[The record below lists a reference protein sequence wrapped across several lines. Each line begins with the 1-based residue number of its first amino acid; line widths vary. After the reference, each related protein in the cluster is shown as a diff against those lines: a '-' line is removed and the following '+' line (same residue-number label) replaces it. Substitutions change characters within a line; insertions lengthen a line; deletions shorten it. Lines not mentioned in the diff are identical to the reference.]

1 MMRMLDL
8 FSGSGSASRA
18 AAVRGWEVV
27 RIDNG
32 EGTAHDIRAD
42 LATWQPSGVFDL
54 VWASPPC
61 TRLSTASRTR
71 DVESGLVLVDV
82 ALRIIR
88 ALRPRW
94 WVLENVHGATRA
106 IASRIGPPVACYGSF
121 YLWGVF
127 PPFEASVPRDKTKL
141 SGRRR
146 AERRAAIPWP
156 VAEGLTLAC
165 ERLARELPTCPAP
178 ASDGAP
184 PGPELAPSSP
194 RSSSG
199 PSPLELPPAP
209 EQPPESVRASQLF
222 RDVYESELSTHQLNV
237 LNAHLR
243 IMRSNGAESAVVTLD
258 ELGELLRVYRARK
271 EQQ

>member
-1 MMRMLDL
+1 MRGLTTAPLRMLDL

-32 EGTAHDIRAD
+32 EGTAADIRAD

-61 TRLSTASRTR
+61 TQLSTASRLR
-71 DVESGLVLVDV
+71 NVDAGLVLVDV

-88 ALRPRW
+88 ELRPRW

-127 PPFEASVPRDKTKL
+127 PPFDAVVLRDKTKL

-146 AERRAAIPWP
+146 AERRAAIPWA
-156 VAEGLTLAC
+156 VSDGLVRAC
-165 ERLARELPTCPAP
+165 ERLAAELPTVSGPAP
-178 ASDGAP
+178 GAAR
-184 PGPELAPSSP
+184 PGPELPPSSLPP
-194 RSSSG
+194 R
-199 PSPLELPPAP
+199 PAAAPLEPPAIAEIAP
-209 EQPPESVRASQLF
+209 RAP
-222 RDVYESELSTHQLNV
+222 R
-237 LNAHLR
+237 R
-243 IMRSNGAESAVVTLD
+243 GA
-258 ELGELLRVYRARK
+258 K
-271 EQQ
+271 